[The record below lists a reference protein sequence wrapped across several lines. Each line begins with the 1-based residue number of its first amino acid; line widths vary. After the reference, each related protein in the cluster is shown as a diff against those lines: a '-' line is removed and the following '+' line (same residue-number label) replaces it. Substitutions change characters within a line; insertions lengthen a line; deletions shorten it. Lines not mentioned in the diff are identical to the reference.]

1 MIARYKLLAA
11 VALTATLT
19 ACGDEQPRDVPY
31 YIANPTERTAMLESC
46 KSDPA
51 KARLR
56 PNCES
61 AGQAEIQAS
70 LKSTGMSSFK

>member
-1 MIARYKLLAA
+1 MIGQHRLLMTVVLLAS
-11 VALTATLT
+11 LT
-19 ACGDEQPRDVPY
+19 ACSEEQPRDVPY
-31 YIANPTERTAMLESC
+31 YIANPSDRAATLESC
-46 KSDPA
+46 RNDPS

-70 LKSTGMSSFK
+70 LNSKGMSSFK